1 MMRGLAM
8 GALFVAVV
16 VAVLAL
22 SMAMGQDL
30 SALTDALE
38 AAETEARTS
47 IVPAV
52 AGIFGIVVLLGAA
65 GLVVSRIARGN

>member
-1 MMRGLAM
+1 MRGLAM
-8 GALFVAVV
+8 GALFVGVV

-30 SALTDALE
+30 SALTAALE
-38 AAETEARTS
+38 AAESEARTS

-52 AGIFGIVVLLGAA
+52 AAIFGVVVLLGAA